1 MGVSDGD
8 SFSYVLLH
16 YSDVTAILQSKLLM
30 SALVI
35 KNVAHDGD
43 GERLEVVFCLDI
55 RRMKLKNRTS

>member
-8 SFSYVLLH
+8 SFSYILLH

-43 GERLEVVFCLDI
+43 G
-55 RRMKLKNRTS
+55 